1 MNGSLRCFRGRQ
13 EPQNQGPGCR
23 EDHEYFEYN
32 IQGCLTSHVTIYDR
46 WGNKVFENKAQENGP
61 SDPDALDCDN
71 PRNAWDGSYPNGT
84 MASVG
89 SYAYTI
95 EVNYFDGSSETLKG
109 TITLVR

>member
-1 MNGSLRCFRGRQ
+1 VVNEEALAYIPTAFSPGNADGRCL
-13 EPQNQGPGCR
+13 N
-23 EDHEYFEYN
+23 EYFEYN

-46 WGNKVFENKAQENGP
+46 WGNKVFENEAQENGP